1 MADQKT
7 YSIRIDGVTESIKDV
22 GTLGDAISGLG
33 SKANGGAA
41 GLNEL
46 GKATQKLNSF
56 NREYQTALQ
65 SVKAELAAKNK
76 EVKQAVDY
84 DSALLTIE
92 ANIRDSYRDKQNL
105 LSALGTAIKSMNTE
119 TDGQKQRQAE
129 LIQQYNEL
137 NNELKEMDAAMG
149 NHQRNVG
156 NYEAATVGLKQQLA
170 DMKAQMADMLANGVS
185 KADPAFV
192 ELAKK
197 AGALKDAIGDAG
209 EEINRFASDTK
220 SLDNVISVA
229 ESATAAFGLF
239 KGAMSAFG
247 METEEADKAIQQL
260 AGAMSI
266 IQSLKTLQEQLEKGG
281 AAAKMMNGAMKVLT
295 LGIKGT
301 TTATKALR
309 IALASIGIG
318 IVIALLTTLIANW
331 EKIYGWFQ
339 KTFPVLKNLGEKFHA
354 LGEAIKTGV
363 IGTLK
368 TLADGLNKLFNKDFS
383 GAWETLKNGFSN
395 TLSDMKDSYS
405 KDFQEQMTIK
415 QAEESNKRTKQQLAM
430 LKAQKGN
437 QAKYS
442 KEGIALQ
449 KKEFEERKKMA
460 RGNKEELDKIAVE
473 EANFY
478 RECQENKANAA
489 KKAAADAKKAAQEAA
504 EAAKKEAEELKK
516 QVERVANARTEL
528 AKTVLDVQI
537 SELRI
542 QEELAR
548 QEVKRYENGPIEKYR
563 EAVEKL
569 NEVLNAINDKE
580 GAKVYQDRAKE
591 LADSVESIKLTT
603 SEWIQTF
610 EQFLKIGDDGDKAFA
625 TISGLF
631 ENVKQETEAQK
642 KQVQADINLVLKAY
656 QQFQVDK
663 NKAALDATKRTKEII
678 DNEADVE
685 KRALEQRK
693 KEFNDEIELTTLKYE
708 DESDKKSDKAKSLL
722 WTLETAWGNYFEWLK
737 KQYGEDSKEYLE
749 AQKKKKS
756 SDQSTASKGNSGPF
770 GLGWD
775 LDNENEKNLLG
786 MSKKQVEKLADDVS
800 NTMNMAF
807 QGALNPAFD
816 AFSMMLEFA
825 IEEAQEALDEAT
837 EMHDKSVEKVQ
848 MSQERITEL
857 NDKLRN
863 SSGSQLEAYKEQMAD
878 EQALLLQREAEEKRL
893 AKEKEKREK
902 ELEKKKKQQERLNMA
917 MNLMDAIANTAV
929 GVTSALKWGPIIG
942 PIFAAMIG
950 AMGAVQIA
958 LITKQL
964 SKMANGGVLG
974 GKEHKDGGV
983 KIPSLGVEVERGE
996 AVINKRSTAKYLPL
1010 LDAIN
1015 AEGNGGKHTLLQTS
1029 GNVIRRYANG
1039 GVLNYQKIDDNF
1051 NTLNGNKA
1059 VQQAIESI
1067 DLHPVVEV
1075 VQIAKG
1081 LNNLSTVREIAG
1093 GEKLLK

>member
-22 GTLGDAISGLG
+22 GTLGDAINGLG

-339 KTFPVLKNLGEKFHA
+339 KTFPVLNNLGAKFKA
-354 LGEAIKTGV
+354 LGKAIQTGV
-363 IGTLK
+363 IDTLK
-368 TLADGLNKLFNKDFS
+368 TLAGGLKQLFSGDFS
-383 GAWETLKNGFSN
+383 GAWETLKKGFKD

-405 KDFQEQMTIK
+405 KDFQESMTKK
-415 QAEESNKRTKQQLAM
+415 QLEESVKRRDQQLKELAITERNN
-430 LKAQKGN
+430 KT
-437 QAKYS
+437 YS
-442 KEGIALQ
+442 KRYIDLQ
-449 KKEFEERKKMA
+449 KKQFEERKRLAK
-460 RGNKEELDKIAVE
+460 GNKEELNKIKLEEMDFFAKVEDKKTAL
-473 EANFY
+473 
-478 RECQENKANAA
+478 A
-489 KKAAADAKKAAQEAA
+489 KKGAADRAKA
-504 EAAKKEAEELKK
+504 EAEAKKEEEKRQKELEKRVEEVHSKANDISLK
-516 QVERVANARTEL
+516 TEE
-528 AKTVLDVQI
+528 ADTQSNISYVQEQI
-537 SELRI
+537 RI
-542 QEELAR
+542 A
-548 QEVKRYENGPIEKYR
+548 
-563 EAVEKL
+563 
-569 NEVLNAINDKE
+569 NEVLKE
-580 GAKVYQDRAKE
+580 YVDGPLEAYEEHLSNIVRLQVELLNLQKSESEVK
-591 LADSVESIKLTT
+591 LADELEDALSVISLT
-603 SEWIQTF
+603 SEELENLFNLMNEEGEEAAAKYVDEIVKSRKETADLSNEVTRQMYNND
-610 EQFLKIGDDGDKAFA
+610 ENSLKLFIKKEKA
-625 TISGLF
+625 II
-631 ENVKQETEAQK
+631 EDHQNKEAQYRIDSEK
-642 KQVQADINLVLKAY
+642 KMNEQSLH
-656 QQFQVDK
+656 
-663 NKAALDATKRTKEII
+663 II
-678 DNEADVE
+678 ETTADVE
-685 KRALEQRK
+685 FYKY
-693 KEFNDEIELTTLKYE
+693 KETQ
-708 DESDKKSDKAKSLL
+708 DKKSDAAKRTRDVIIGYWNDYVLWAAEIYGTDTKNFIDAVEKRKKA
-722 WTLETAWGNYFEWLK
+722 LK
-737 KQYGEDSKEYLE
+737 ELKEE
-749 AQKKKKS
+749 EKKGGR
-756 SDQSTASKGNSGPF
+756 GNSAPSFF
-770 GLGWD
+770 GYSAEWGD
-775 LDNENEKNLLG
+775 SETQDFFD
-786 MSKKQVEKLADDVS
+786 KLARDTRQGFD
-800 NTMNMAF
+800 MMF
-807 QGALNPAFD
+807 QGVFDPIANAFG
-816 AFSMMLEFA
+816 MMLEFA
-825 IEEAQEALDEAT
+825 IEEAQEALDKAT
-837 EMHDKSVEKVQ
+837 EMHDKAVEKVT
-848 MSQERITEL
+848 MSQDKISEL

-917 MNLMDAIANTAV
+917 MNLMEAIANTAV
-929 GVTSALKWGPIIG
+929 GVTSALKWGPILG
-942 PIFAAMIG
+942 PIFAAIIG

-964 SKMANGGVLG
+964 SKMA
-974 GKEHKDGGV
+974 DGGLLQGPSHAQGG
-983 KIPSLGVEVERGE
+983 IPVGNTGIEVEGNE
-996 AVINKRSTAKYLPL
+996 YVVNKRSTAKYLPL
-1010 LDAIN
+1010 LQAIN
-1015 AEGNGGKHTLLQTS
+1015 EEGARHKTRANQIGKFADGGTINAQRIAS
-1029 GNVIRRYANG
+1029 
-1039 GVLNYQKIDDNF
+1039 NF
-1051 NTLNGNKA
+1051 SASNDQVA
-1059 VQQAIESI
+1059 IQQAIEAI

-1093 GEKLLK
+1093 GGKLLNS